1 MRIWPEKPLFEGWSW
16 VQFSNLG
23 LSLGMTFKSYTSVAK
38 GLKNKK
44 LEIPV
49 VSTIENID
57 SNLLDLIEPALI
69 KTLLFGSYS
78 FDTNTNTNALNGT
91 IKYLLSTKTFKEPPF
106 QWIQ

>member
-1 MRIWPEKPLFEGWSW
+1 
-16 VQFSNLG
+16 
-23 LSLGMTFKSYTSVAK
+23 MTFKSYTSVAK

-44 LEIPV
+44 LKISV

-57 SNLLDLIEPALI
+57 SSLLDLIEPALI

-106 QWIQ
+106 Q